1 MRLLEFQAKRILL
14 EHGIPVPKNILLES
28 SSNLE
33 NLPYPVMLKAQVP
46 VGGRG
51 KAGAIRPVTDANKA
65 ARVLDELLNIRIKGN
80 LVRTVLAEEKLEV
93 QQELYLAILIDKLAR
108 LPVIMASD
116 AGGID
121 IEQVARETPTQIA
134 KRYIDPFI
142 GLSDHTVRYLAKR
155 IGTEEHFP
163 DFARLA
169 HSLFDIFRSNDCT
182 LIEINPL
189 AVTANGLLALD
200 AKVVLDDKAA
210 YRHSDLFRKLE
221 DEQSRSQQ
229 ANSSKAE
236 QLAKDKGITYVSLD
250 GDVGMISDGAGT
262 GMLTVDL
269 IKDAGGEAA
278 NFCELGGFGGKE
290 SMQQALEVVL
300 ANPRVKVLLI
310 TLIGGLT
317 RMDEVADGIVG
328 YLERHELGVPL
339 VVRMCGTQ
347 EEAGRA
353 RLQAVGIEAV
363 DDLPAAIHTAVE
375 TARRPQ

>member
-1 MRLLEFQAKRILL
+1 MRLLEFQGKRLFL
-14 EHGIPVPKNILLES
+14 KHGIPVPRNVLLES
-28 SSNLE
+28 STNLE
-33 NLPYPVMLKAQVP
+33 SLPYPVMLKAQVP

-51 KAGAIRPVTDANKA
+51 KAGAIRPAADANQA
-65 ARVLDELLNIRIKGN
+65 AVVLGELLNTPIRGN
-80 LVRTVLAEEKLEV
+80 LVRGVLAEQKVEV
-93 QQELYLAILIDKLAR
+93 RKELYLAILIDKLAK

-116 AGGID
+116 AGGVD
-121 IEQVARETPTQIA
+121 IEQIASETPTRIT
-134 KRYIDPFI
+134 KKYIDPFI
-142 GLSDHTVRYLAKR
+142 GLSDHTVRYLANR
-155 IGTEEHFP
+155 IGIEEHLR
-163 DFARLA
+163 DFAKLA
-169 HSLFDIFRSNDCT
+169 HSLFDIFRSYDGT

-200 AKVVLDDKAA
+200 AKIVLDDKAA
-210 YRHSDLFRKLE
+210 YRHGDLFRKLE

-229 ANSSKAE
+229 ANTSKAE

-250 GDVGMISDGAGT
+250 GNVGMISDGAGT

-269 IKDAGGEAA
+269 IKDAGGQAA

-310 TLIGGLT
+310 SLIGGLT
-317 RMDEVADGIVG
+317 RMDEVADGIVA
-328 YLERHELGVPL
+328 YLEGHELGVPL

-353 RLQAVGIEAV
+353 TLQAAGIKAV
-363 DDLPAAIHTAVE
+363 DDLPTAIRTAVE
-375 TARRPQ
+375 TARRS

>member
-1 MRLLEFQAKRILL
+1 MRLLEFQAKRLFL

-51 KAGAIRPVTDANKA
+51 KAGAIRSATDANEA
-65 ARVLDELLNIRIKGN
+65 AIVLGELLNTPIKGN
-80 LVRTVLAEEKLEV
+80 LIRTVLAEEKMEV
-93 QQELYLAILIDKLAR
+93 QKELYLAILIDKLAR

-116 AGGID
+116 AGGVD
-121 IEQVARETPTQIA
+121 IEQVARETPTRIT
-134 KRYIDPFI
+134 KKYIDPFI
-142 GLSDHTVRYLAKR
+142 GLSDHTARYLAKR
-155 IGTEEHFP
+155 IGVEEHLR
-163 DFARLA
+163 DFAKLA
-169 HSLFDIFRSNDCT
+169 HSLFDIFRSCDCT
-182 LIEINPL
+182 LVEINPL
-189 AVTANGLLALD
+189 AVTSNGLLALD

-210 YRHSDLFRKLE
+210 YRHADLFCKLE

-236 QLAKDKGITYVSLD
+236 RLAKDKGITYVSLD

-278 NFCELGGFGGKE
+278 NFCELGGFGDKE

-300 ANPRVKVLLI
+300 ANPRIEVLLI
-310 TLIGGLT
+310 SLIGGLT
-317 RMDEVADGIVG
+317 RMDEVADGIVA
-328 YLERHELGVPL
+328 YLEGHELAVPL

-353 RLQAVGIEAV
+353 RLQAVGIEGL
-363 DDLPAAIHTAVE
+363 DDLQAAIRTAVE
-375 TARRPQ
+375 TARRQ